1 MDDKSFVNL
10 ISDDVLNEIKIDPR
24 LRETFKR
31 VIKKMQA
38 YFNANGYTSQRD
50 YKTFFEE
57 NLIGKNFKIYVS
69 DEPSKI
75 GALGFYHKA
84 KQCICIDEGLLESAH
99 LESTLCHEFTHF
111 LVMND
116 KSVPSGF
123 INEAQTEMFTR
134 QIYPTS
140 CSYEPQVRMMEFA
153 NILTN
158 KANNFSLFL
167 QGGIDSRHTSSM
179 WNDFYNYVSLYQ
191 KKFANTPYKIGE
203 AVKDEDYISAQR
215 CIIRNNIHSYLI
227 KSFDDYEEILEKLS
241 YAPIKDEEWMNNF
254 ITEIE
259 KNIINNIRDKKIRE
273 ITLSKFKEYRDIK
286 NKLSKYTDENNF
298 IIDFDG
304 SKYIVNRF
312 GEVRNRFTNTLVH
325 KSYTGFFSFGDTKSI
340 NIKKT
345 LDKRDGLLKQE
356 KELKSFLK
364 GFSYCD
370 EMALTSISDKENL
383 IRLEKFELPIIDFSK
398 TKPIYVYVAVYPD
411 RVEVLNNVT
420 MLEKKQDVNMCKY
433 IGQVDGAI
441 CGKPMGKID
450 GTIFANVSVKRF
462 NFLSKGKYREELEPT
477 LSKEMIDKIIDDY
490 RKSDEYD
497 VENESNISEEAL
509 YYYFEKK
516 YKELSTEERKKYEEK
531 AKEKM
536 EKFVV
541 SIKDGNI
548 DVSLMYGDKLACV
561 GTKQVLIDKKGN
573 GLYNEYID
581 ALSNKNSNTQ
591 KISTSDEEKQN
602 IMPESLKE
610 RYDALDVEIKNLF
623 RQNKEKPVPNY
634 LKKLKKLIDE
644 QDEIKIEMD
653 LKGLKCDKRKATNED
668 VDLYEEI
675 YSIRQV
681 EEMEKNRAV
690 EHERVEGYGRML

>member
-116 KSVPSGF
+116 QSVPSGF

-215 CIIRNNIHSYLI
+215 CIIMNNIHSYLI
-227 KSFDDYEEILEKLS
+227 KSFDDYEESLEKLS

-420 MLEKKQDVNMCKY
+420 MLEKKQNVNLCKY
-433 IGQVDGAI
+433 IGYVDSAI

-462 NFLSKGKYREELEPT
+462 NFLSKAKYREELEPT

-490 RKSDEYD
+490 RKNDEYD

-653 LKGLKCDKRKATNED
+653 LKDIKSDKKKGTEED
-668 VDLYEEI
+668 INIAYDI
-675 YSIRQV
+675 DSIRQIEKMRQAEQV
-681 EEMEKNRAV
+681 EYEN
-690 EHERVEGYGRML
+690 VEGYGRML

>member
-134 QIYPTS
+134 QIYPIS

-179 WNDFYNYVSLYQ
+179 WNNFYNYVSLYQ

-215 CIIRNNIHSYLI
+215 CIIMNNIHSYLI

-304 SKYIVNRF
+304 SKYIVNCF

-345 LDKRDGLLKQE
+345 LDKRDGLLKQA

-420 MLEKKQDVNMCKY
+420 MLEKKQNVNMCKY
-433 IGQVDGAI
+433 IGYVDGAI

-462 NFLSKGKYREELEPT
+462 NFLSKAKYREELEPT

-490 RKSDEYD
+490 RKNDEYD

-591 KISTSDEEKQN
+591 KISTSDEEKQ
-602 IMPESLKE
+602 
-610 RYDALDVEIKNLF
+610 
-623 RQNKEKPVPNY
+623 
-634 LKKLKKLIDE
+634 
-644 QDEIKIEMD
+644 
-653 LKGLKCDKRKATNED
+653 T
-668 VDLYEEI
+668 
-675 YSIRQV
+675 
-681 EEMEKNRAV
+681 
-690 EHERVEGYGRML
+690 

>member
-1 MDDKSFVNL
+1 MDDKSFL
-10 ISDDVLNEIKIDPR
+10 ELTNEEILSKIKIDPR
-24 LRETFKR
+24 LREPFKR
-31 VIKKMQA
+31 VMKKMQA
-38 YFNANGYTSQRD
+38 YFNANGYTAQRD
-50 YKTFFEE
+50 YKAFFEE
-57 NLIGKNFKIYVS
+57 NLIGKDFKIYVS
-69 DEPSKI
+69 DEPSKM
-75 GALGFYHKA
+75 GALGFYAKA
-84 KQCICIDEGLLESAH
+84 KQCICIDEKKLSSNRI
-99 LESTLCHEFTHF
+99 ESTLCHEFTHF
-111 LVMND
+111 LVMNE

-123 INEAQTEMFTR
+123 INEAQTEIFTR

-158 KANNFSLFL
+158 NANNFSLFL

-179 WNDFYNYVSLYQ
+179 WNDFYNRVSLYQ

-203 AVKDEDYISAQR
+203 AIKDEDYISAQR
-215 CIIRNNIHSYLI
+215 CIIMNNIHSHLI

-254 ITEIE
+254 ITGIE

-312 GEVRNRFTNTLVH
+312 GEVRDKFTNTLVH

-345 LDKRDGLLKQE
+345 LDKRDVLLKKE
-356 KELKSFLK
+356 KELRSFLK

-383 IRLEKFELPIIDFSK
+383 IRLEKFELPIIDFKKSE
-398 TKPIYVYVAVYPD
+398 PIYVYVAVYPD

-420 MLEKKQDVNMCKY
+420 MLEKKQNVNMCKY
-433 IGQVDGAI
+433 IGQVDDAI
-441 CGKPMGKID
+441 CGKPIGKID

-462 NFLSKGKYREELEPT
+462 NFLSKTEYRNELEPT
-477 LSKEMIDKIIDDY
+477 LSKEIIDKIIDDY
-490 RKSDEYD
+490 KKSDEYD
-497 VENESNISEEAL
+497 VEDESNISENAL
-509 YYYFEKK
+509 DYYFEKK
-516 YKELSTEERKKYEEK
+516 YKWLSAEERKRYEEK

-541 SIKDGNI
+541 SIKDGNV
-548 DVSLMYGDKLACV
+548 DVSLMHSNSLACI
-561 GTKQVLIDKKGN
+561 GSRQVLIDKKGN

-581 ALSNKNSNTQ
+581 ALSNKNSNVQ
-591 KISTSDEEKQN
+591 RVSTSDEEKQN
-602 IMPESLKE
+602 KLPESLKE

-623 RQNKEKPVPNY
+623 RQNIEKPVPNY
-634 LKKLKKLIDE
+634 LERLKKLIDE
-644 QDEIKIEMD
+644 QDEIKIEM
-653 LKGLKCDKRKATNED
+653 GLKDIKCVKKKATEGDINIAYD
-668 VDLYEEI
+668 ID
-675 YSIRQV
+675 SIRQIEKMKQAEQIKNENV
-681 EEMEKNRAV
+681 ESHR
-690 EHERVEGYGRML
+690 RML

>member
-1 MDDKSFVNL
+1 MDDRSFVNL
-10 ISDDVLNEIKIDPR
+10 ISDDVLSEIKIDPR
-24 LRETFKR
+24 LREPFKR
-31 VIKKMQA
+31 IIKKMQA

-75 GALGFYHKA
+75 GALGFYNKT

-158 KANNFSLFL
+158 NANNFSLFL

-179 WNDFYNYVSLYQ
+179 WNDFYNCVSLYQ

-215 CIIRNNIHSYLI
+215 YIISNSIHSHLI
-227 KSFDDYEEILEKLS
+227 KSFDDYEEVLEKLS
-241 YAPIKDEEWMNNF
+241 YAPVKDEEWMNNF
-254 ITEIE
+254 ITRIE
-259 KNIINNIRDKKIRE
+259 KNIISNIRDKKIRE
-273 ITLSKFKEYRDIK
+273 ITLSKFKEYRNIK
-286 NKLSKYTDENNF
+286 NKLSRYTDENNF
-298 IIDFDG
+298 VIDFNG

-312 GEVRNRFTNTLVH
+312 GEVRDRFTNTLVH
-325 KSYTGFFSFGDTKSI
+325 KSYTGFFSFGDSKSI

-345 LDKRDGLLKQE
+345 LDKRDLLLKQE

-370 EMALTSISDKENL
+370 EMSLTSISDKENL

-398 TKPIYVYVAVYPD
+398 SNPIYVYVAVYPD

-420 MLEKKQDVNMCKY
+420 MLEKKQNVNMCKY
-433 IGQVDGAI
+433 IGQVDDAI

-462 NFLSKGKYREELEPT
+462 NFLSKAKYREELEPM

-490 RKSDEYD
+490 KKSDEYD
-497 VENESNISEEAL
+497 VEDESNISENAL
-509 YYYFEKK
+509 DYYFEKK
-516 YKELSTEERKKYEEK
+516 YKELSAEERKKYEEK
-531 AKEKM
+531 AKKTM

-541 SIKDGNI
+541 SIKDGNV
-548 DVSLMYGDKLACV
+548 DVSLMYGDKLACI
-561 GTKQVLIDKKGN
+561 GSKQVLIDKKGN

-581 ALSNKNSNTQ
+581 ALSNENSNTQ
-591 KISTSDEEKQN
+591 KISTIGEEIQKP
-602 IMPESLKE
+602 ISLKE
-610 RYDALDVEIKNLF
+610 KYDALDREIRQLF
-623 RQNKEKPVPNY
+623 RQNQEKPVQNY
-634 LKKLKKLIDE
+634 FEKLKKLIDE

-690 EHERVEGYGRML
+690 EHERVEGYRRRL

>member
-1 MDDKSFVNL
+1 M
-10 ISDDVLNEIKIDPR
+10 
-24 LRETFKR
+24 
-31 VIKKMQA
+31 
-38 YFNANGYTSQRD
+38 
-50 YKTFFEE
+50 
-57 NLIGKNFKIYVS
+57 
-69 DEPSKI
+69 
-75 GALGFYHKA
+75 
-84 KQCICIDEGLLESAH
+84 
-99 LESTLCHEFTHF
+99 
-111 LVMND
+111 
-116 KSVPSGF
+116 
-123 INEAQTEMFTR
+123 
-134 QIYPTS
+134 
-140 CSYEPQVRMMEFA
+140 
-153 NILTN
+153 
-158 KANNFSLFL
+158 
-167 QGGIDSRHTSSM
+167 
-179 WNDFYNYVSLYQ
+179 
-191 KKFANTPYKIGE
+191 
-203 AVKDEDYISAQR
+203 
-215 CIIRNNIHSYLI
+215 
-227 KSFDDYEEILEKLS
+227 
-241 YAPIKDEEWMNNF
+241 
-254 ITEIE
+254 
-259 KNIINNIRDKKIRE
+259 
-273 ITLSKFKEYRDIK
+273 
-286 NKLSKYTDENNF
+286 
-298 IIDFDG
+298 
-304 SKYIVNRF
+304 
-312 GEVRNRFTNTLVH
+312 RNRFTNTLVH

-356 KELKSFLK
+356 KELKSFFK

-420 MLEKKQDVNMCKY
+420 MLEKKQNVNMCKY
-433 IGQVDGAI
+433 IGYVDGAI

-462 NFLSKGKYREELEPT
+462 NFLSKAKYREELEPT

-490 RKSDEYD
+490 RKNDEYD

-653 LKGLKCDKRKATNED
+653 LKDIKSDKKKGTEED
-668 VDLYEEI
+668 INIAYDI
-675 YSIRQV
+675 DSIRQIEKMRQAEQV
-681 EEMEKNRAV
+681 EYEN
-690 EHERVEGYGRML
+690 VEGYGRML

>member
-1 MDDKSFVNL
+1 MNDKSFL
-10 ISDDVLNEIKIDPR
+10 ELTNEEILSKIKIDPR
-24 LRETFKR
+24 LREPFKR
-31 VIKKMQA
+31 VMKKMQA

-57 NLIGKNFKIYVS
+57 NLIGKDFKIYVS

-84 KQCICIDEGLLESAH
+84 KPCICIDEGLLESVH

-153 NILTN
+153 NILTDN
-158 KANNFSLFL
+158 ANNFSLFL
-167 QGGIDSRHTSSM
+167 QGGIDSKRTSSL
-179 WNDFYNYVSLYQ
+179 WNAFYKSVNLYQ
-191 KKFANTPYKIGE
+191 NKFANTPYKIEE
-203 AVKDEDYISAQR
+203 AVKDDSYISAQR
-215 CIIRNNIHSYLI
+215 SIISNSIHSHLI
-227 KSFDDYEEILEKLS
+227 KSFDEYEEVLEKLS
-241 YAPIKDEEWMNNF
+241 YAPVKDEEWMNNF
-254 ITEIE
+254 ITRIE
-259 KNIINNIRDKKIRE
+259 KNIIRNIRDKKISE

-286 NKLSKYTDENNF
+286 NKLSRYTDENNF
-298 IIDFDG
+298 VIDFNG

-312 GEVRNRFTNTLVH
+312 GEVRDRFTNTLVH
-325 KSYTGFFSFGDTKSI
+325 KSYTGVFSFGDTKSI
-340 NIKKT
+340 NIKKA
-345 LDKRDGLLKQE
+345 LDKRDVLLKQE

-398 TKPIYVYVAVYPD
+398 TEPIYVYVAVYSD

-420 MLEKKQDVNMCKY
+420 MLEKKQNVNMCKY
-433 IGQVDGAI
+433 IGYVDGAI

-462 NFLSKGKYREELEPT
+462 NFLSKAKYRQELEPT

-516 YKELSTEERKKYEEK
+516 YKELSTEERKRYEEK
-531 AKEKM
+531 PKEKM

-541 SIKDGNI
+541 SIKDGNV
-548 DVSLMYGDKLACV
+548 DVSLMHGNSLACI
-561 GTKQVLIDKKGN
+561 GSRQVLIDKKGN
-573 GLYNEYID
+573 GLYNEYIN
-581 ALSNKNSNTQ
+581 ALSNKNSNVQ
-591 KISTSDEEKQN
+591 RVSTSDEEKQN
-602 IMPESLKE
+602 KLPESLKE

-623 RQNKEKPVPNY
+623 RQNIEKAVPNY
-634 LKKLKKLIDE
+634 LERLKKLIDE
-644 QDEIKIEMD
+644 QDEIKIEM
-653 LKGLKCDKRKATNED
+653 GLKDIKSDKKKGIEED
-668 VDLYEEI
+668 INIAYGID
-675 YSIRQV
+675 SIRQI
-681 EEMEKNRAV
+681 EKTRQAEQI
-690 EHERVEGYGRML
+690 EHENVEGYRRML

>member
-1 MDDKSFVNL
+1 MDDKSFINL
-10 ISDDVLNEIKIDPR
+10 INDDVLNEIKIDPR
-24 LRETFKR
+24 LREPFKR
-31 VIKKMQA
+31 TIKKMQA

-50 YKTFFEE
+50 YKTLFEE

-75 GALGFYHKA
+75 GALGFYNKA
-84 KQCICIDEGLLESAH
+84 KQCICIDVGLLESAH
-99 LESTLCHEFTHF
+99 LEPTLCHEFTHF

-140 CSYEPQVRMMEFA
+140 CSYESQVRMMEFA

-158 KANNFSLFL
+158 NENNFSLFL

-179 WNDFYNYVSLYQ
+179 WNDFYNCVSLYQ

-203 AVKDEDYISAQR
+203 AVKDDDYISAQR
-215 CIIRNNIHSYLI
+215 YIIRNNVHSHLI
-227 KSFDDYEEILEKLS
+227 NSFEDYEEILEKLS
-241 YAPIKDEEWMNNF
+241 YAPVKDEEWMNNF

-259 KNIINNIRDKKIRE
+259 KNIIKNIRDKKIRE

-286 NKLSKYTDENNF
+286 NKLSRYTDENNF
-298 IIDFDG
+298 VIDFNG

-312 GEVRNRFTNTLVH
+312 GEVRDRFTNTLVH
-325 KSYTGFFSFGDTKSI
+325 KSYTGFFSFGDAKSI

-345 LDKRDGLLKQE
+345 LDKRDLLLKHE

-420 MLEKKQDVNMCKY
+420 MLEKKQNVNLCKY
-433 IGQVDGAI
+433 IGYVDGAI
-441 CGKPMGKID
+441 YGKPMGRID

-462 NFLSKGKYREELEPT
+462 NFLSTAEYRQELEPM
-477 LSKEMIDKIIDDY
+477 LSKEMIDKIIDNY

-497 VENESNISEEAL
+497 VENEKNISENAL

-516 YKELSTEERKKYEEK
+516 YKELNVEERKIYEEK
-531 AKEKM
+531 PKEKM

-541 SIKDGNI
+541 SIKDGNV
-548 DVSLMYGDKLACV
+548 DVSLMHGNSLACI
-561 GTKQVLIDKKGN
+561 GSRQVLIDKKGN

-591 KISTSDEEKQN
+591 KISTSDEKKQN
-602 IMPESLKE
+602 KLPESLKE

-623 RQNKEKPVPNY
+623 RQNIEKAVPNY
-634 LKKLKKLIDE
+634 LERLKKLIDE
-644 QDEIKIEMD
+644 QDEIKIEM
-653 LKGLKCDKRKATNED
+653 GLKDIKSDKKKGTEED
-668 VDLYEEI
+668 INIAYGID
-675 YSIRQV
+675 SIRQI
-681 EEMEKNRAV
+681 EKMRQAEQI
-690 EHERVEGYGRML
+690 EHENVEWYRRML

>member
-10 ISDDVLNEIKIDPR
+10 ISDDVLNEIKIDTR
-24 LRETFKR
+24 LRAPFKR
-31 VIKKMQA
+31 VVKKLQA
-38 YFNANGYTSQRD
+38 YFNANGYTAQRD

-75 GALGFYHKA
+75 GALGFYSKA
-84 KQCICIDEGLLESAH
+84 KQCICIDEGLLEKPH
-99 LESTLCHEFTHF
+99 LEPTLCHEFTHF

-134 QIYPTS
+134 QIYPIS
-140 CSYEPQVRMMEFA
+140 RSYEPQVRMMEFA
-153 NILTN
+153 NILMN

-167 QGGIDSRHTSSM
+167 QGGIDSMHTSSM

-191 KKFANTPYKIGE
+191 EKFANTSYKIGD

-215 CIIRNNIHSYLI
+215 YIIRNNIHSHLI
-227 KSFDDYEEILEKLS
+227 NSFDDYEEILEKLS
-241 YAPIKDEEWMNNF
+241 YAPVKDEEWMNDF

-259 KNIINNIRDKKIRE
+259 ENIIRNIRDKKIRE

-286 NKLSKYTDENNF
+286 NKLSIYTDANNF
-298 IIDFDG
+298 VIDFNG

-312 GEVRNRFTNTLVH
+312 GEVRDQFTNTLVH
-325 KSYTGFFSFGDTKSI
+325 KSYTGFFSFGDTNSI

-345 LDKRDGLLKQE
+345 LDKRDVLLRHE
-356 KELKSFLK
+356 RELKSFLK
-364 GFSYCD
+364 GFSFCD

-383 IRLEKFELPIIDFSK
+383 IRLEKVELPIIDFAK
-398 TKPIYVYVAVYPD
+398 GNPIYVYVAVYPD

-420 MLEKKQDVNMCKY
+420 KLEKIQNVNLCKY

-441 CGKPMGKID
+441 CGKPMDKID
-450 GTIFANVSVKRF
+450 GTMFANVSVKRF
-462 NFLSKGKYREELEPT
+462 NFLSKAKYREELEPM
-477 LSKEMIDKIIDDY
+477 LSKEMIDKIIDDH

-497 VENESNISEEAL
+497 VEDESNISENAL

-516 YKELSTEERKKYEEK
+516 YKELSAEERKKYEEK
-531 AKEKM
+531 AKKTM

-541 SIKDGNI
+541 SIKDGNV
-548 DVSLMYGDKLACV
+548 DVSLMYGNSLACI
-561 GTKQVLIDKKGN
+561 GLKQVLIDKKGN

-581 ALSNKNSNTQ
+581 ALSNKNVNKQ
-591 KISTSDEEKQN
+591 RISTSDEKKQN
-602 IMPESLKE
+602 QIPESLKE
-610 RYDALDVEIKNLF
+610 RYNALDVEIKNLF
-623 RQNKEKPVPNY
+623 RQNKEKPIPNY
-634 LKKLKKLIDE
+634 FEKFKHLIDE
-644 QDEIKIEMD
+644 QNEIKIEMD
-653 LKGLKCDKRKATNED
+653 LKGLKRDKEKTTNED
-668 VDLYEEI
+668 VDLYEKI
-675 YSIRQV
+675 YSIRQD
-681 EEMEKNRAV
+681 EEKKKNRAFENECV
-690 EHERVEGYGRML
+690 EEHRRRL

>member
-1 MDDKSFVNL
+1 
-10 ISDDVLNEIKIDPR
+10 
-24 LRETFKR
+24 
-31 VIKKMQA
+31 
-38 YFNANGYTSQRD
+38 
-50 YKTFFEE
+50 
-57 NLIGKNFKIYVS
+57 
-69 DEPSKI
+69 
-75 GALGFYHKA
+75 
-84 KQCICIDEGLLESAH
+84 
-99 LESTLCHEFTHF
+99 
-111 LVMND
+111 
-116 KSVPSGF
+116 
-123 INEAQTEMFTR
+123 
-134 QIYPTS
+134 
-140 CSYEPQVRMMEFA
+140 
-153 NILTN
+153 
-158 KANNFSLFL
+158 
-167 QGGIDSRHTSSM
+167 
-179 WNDFYNYVSLYQ
+179 
-191 KKFANTPYKIGE
+191 
-203 AVKDEDYISAQR
+203 
-215 CIIRNNIHSYLI
+215 
-227 KSFDDYEEILEKLS
+227 
-241 YAPIKDEEWMNNF
+241 
-254 ITEIE
+254 
-259 KNIINNIRDKKIRE
+259 
-273 ITLSKFKEYRDIK
+273 
-286 NKLSKYTDENNF
+286 
-298 IIDFDG
+298 
-304 SKYIVNRF
+304 
-312 GEVRNRFTNTLVH
+312 
-325 KSYTGFFSFGDTKSI
+325 
-340 NIKKT
+340 
-345 LDKRDGLLKQE
+345 
-356 KELKSFLK
+356 
-364 GFSYCD
+364 
-370 EMALTSISDKENL
+370 MALTSISDKENL

-420 MLEKKQDVNMCKY
+420 MLEKKQNVNMCKY
-433 IGQVDGAI
+433 IGYVDGAI

-462 NFLSKGKYREELEPT
+462 NFLSKAKYREELEPT

-490 RKSDEYD
+490 RKNDEYD

-602 IMPESLKE
+602 IMPESLME

-653 LKGLKCDKRKATNED
+653 LKDIKSDKKKGTEED
-668 VDLYEEI
+668 INIAYDI
-675 YSIRQV
+675 DSIRQI
-681 EEMEKNRAV
+681 EKMRQAEQI
-690 EHERVEGYGRML
+690 EHENVEGYGRML